1 MMIQLMLSH
10 THVNMHT
17 HYSQLKKTKKET
29 CINTDQQQKVGL
41 SHKGKIMAKITYKDA
56 KTGKTL
62 TEKELEQKLK
72 KYLKPKV
79 VKKGKTYHLEYPISK
94 TKYEEGK

>member
-1 MMIQLMLSH
+1 
-10 THVNMHT
+10 
-17 HYSQLKKTKKET
+17 
-29 CINTDQQQKVGL
+29 
-41 SHKGKIMAKITYKDA
+41 MAKITYKDA

-79 VKKGKTYHLEYPISK
+79 VKKGKTYHLEYPINK
-94 TKYEEGK
+94 TKYKEGK